1 MAVRYKIDI
10 MAALKEK
17 GYSSTRIREE
27 RLIGQSYLQQ
37 IRHNELVS
45 WKTID
50 TLCRLLECQPGD
62 IIEYIPDEDCTVPP
76 PPLCF
81 IPKEENNC

>member
-27 RLIGQSYLQQ
+27 KLIGQSYLQQ

-50 TLCRLLECQPGD
+50 TLCKLLECQPGD
-62 IIEYIPDEDCTVPP
+62 IIEYIPDE
-76 PPLCF
+76 
-81 IPKEENNC
+81 E